1 MGERAAG
8 EPRSEGAEERMNWGK
23 GKKAKGKGK
32 TTTRYKCG
40 LVFPF
45 PFSLSLFTGLFES
58 SLSTLH
64 FELLPA
70 PGFSDHGPRTTDHAF
85 AFSTHDPRSTNHVVA
100 SPDPGPRT
108 PDPASP
114 EEPPPLGRSWVA
126 LYAAV
131 AGFLAVLIALFA
143 VFTRVF
149 E

>member
-1 MGERAAG
+1 
-8 EPRSEGAEERMNWGK
+8 MNGDR
-23 GKKAKGKGK
+23 GQRAKGKGK
-32 TTTRYKCG
+32 TRPRR
-40 LVFPF
+40 LRVVVVPL

-100 SPDPGPRT
+100 SPDHGPRT
-108 PDPASP
+108 TDHGRQ
-114 EEPPPLGRSWVA
+114 EPPPFGRSWNA
-126 LYAAV
+126 LYAVV
-131 AGFLAVLIALFA
+131 AGSLAVLIALFA
-143 VFTRVF
+143 LFTRAF

>member
-1 MGERAAG
+1 
-8 EPRSEGAEERMNWGK
+8 MNGDR
-23 GKKAKGKGK
+23 GQRAKGKGK
-32 TTTRYKCG
+32 TRPRR
-40 LVFPF
+40 LRVVVVPF

-70 PGFSDHGPRTTDHAF
+70 PVFTDPGPRTTDHVF
-85 AFSTHDPRSTNHVVA
+85 AFSTHDPRFRNHVVA
-100 SPDPGPRT
+100 SPDPASAGPR
-108 PDPASP
+108 PPAPGHASP